1 VAARDRVRRGNRR
14 RYGGGLDDGTVE
26 NLIRPLIAG
35 IVCGF
40 VVSVPVGPVNLTVIN
55 QALRR
60 GLGAGFLIGMGA
72 ICADAFY
79 ASLVLWGHSSI
90 LQTPRIFGI
99 PRKSIVFGV
108 RAAAVVVI
116 ALLGIRYL
124 IFKPER
130 FNTSEAVANKLD
142 AHWHHPRVFFLGFAL
157 TITNFLLVVVWATLI
172 TVIFAHELVTP
183 RLVSRVLCIAGVLVG
198 GAIWFF
204 LLSFFVS
211 RAHRRVKSETLS
223 LLVRGCGAV
232 FLVFAGLLA
241 FKLFK

>member
-1 VAARDRVRRGNRR
+1 
-14 RYGGGLDDGTVE
+14 VE
-26 NLIRPLIAG
+26 NLLRPFLAG

-60 GLGAGFLIGMGA
+60 GFGAGFLMGLGA
-72 ICADAFY
+72 ICADALY

-90 LQTPRIFGI
+90 LETPRIFGI

-108 RAAAVVVI
+108 RMAAVAAI

-130 FNTSEAVANKLD
+130 FNASEAVANKLE
-142 AHWHHPRVFFLGFAL
+142 ARWHHPRAFFLGFAL
-157 TITNFLLVVVWATLI
+157 TITNFMLVVVWATLI

-183 RLVSRVLCIAGVLVG
+183 RLASRVLCIAGVLVG
-198 GAIWFF
+198 GSVWFF

-211 RAHRRVKSETLS
+211 RAHRRVKSETLT
-223 LLVRGCGAV
+223 LLVRGCGVV
-232 FLVFAGLLA
+232 FLGFAGLLA
-241 FKLFK
+241 FKLFQ